1 MQGCMEEL
9 EIAGVELEL
18 AEFKREIEEKVKLS
32 QKWSKIEATMD
43 EGDIKKSIRDVE
55 ARNKKNK

>member
-18 AEFKREIEEKVKLS
+18 AEFKREIQAKVKLS
-32 QKWSKIEATMD
+32 QKWSKIEVTMD
-43 EGDIKKSIRDVE
+43 EGDIKESIRDVE